1 MIAASLLLPHKIFPF
16 FLIDHVNTHNFFG
29 STLVVPLK
37 KDG

>member
-1 MIAASLLLPHKIFPF
+1 MIAASLILQQQFFPF

-29 STLVVPLK
+29 CTLIVPLK